1 MGEIIQAVFRALSV
15 FIAYP
20 WLAALIGVLF
30 VTLGWK
36 ARRWGV
42 VTIGAMWVLY
52 AAYETGMQQRWL
64 CTGECNIRV
73 DLLLIF
79 PVLLISSIGAA
90 RSLSRANKLRESKS
104 GRQRPT

>member
-1 MGEIIQAVFRALSV
+1 MTEFLLAPLQALSI

-20 WLAALIGVLF
+20 WLAAVIGAVF

-42 VTIGAMWVLY
+42 VTIGVVWVIY
-52 AAYETGMQQRWL
+52 AAYETGMHQRWL

-73 DLLLIF
+73 DLLLIY
-79 PVLLISSIGAA
+79 PMLLVASVSAA
-90 RSLSRANKLRESKS
+90 WSLHRN
-104 GRQRPT
+104 RQS